1 MEYWIELDEFPNYQ
15 VSNLGRVKKKE
26 CTIIYSNGIKC
37 NYKEKILKPD
47 LVKGYFRVSLSKDN
61 FQKRFLVHRL
71 VAKYFLENKLNKP
84 CVNHID
90 GNKMNNVVDNLEWCT
105 YSENE
110 RHSYKVLN
118 KVNNNRK
125 LTINQV
131 LDIKENCVKNKNT
144 KHFMDRYNVSR
155 NTILNV
161 LNNKTY
167 D

>member
-1 MEYWIELDEFPNYQ
+1 MEHWIELDEFTNYQ
-15 VSNLGRVKKKE
+15 VSNLGRVKKKK
-26 CTIIYSNGIKC
+26 CTIIYSNGIKYD
-37 NYKEKILKPD
+37 YKEKLLKPD
-47 LVKGYFRVSLSKDN
+47 ISKGYFRVNLSKNN
-61 FQKRFLVHRL
+61 FQKKFLVHRL

-90 GNKMNNVVDNLEWCT
+90 GNKLNNIVDNLEWCT

-125 LTINQV
+125 LTLDQV

-144 KHFMDRYNVSR
+144 NHFMDKYNVSR
-155 NTILNV
+155 KTILNV